1 MIKKGRSERMS
12 WLIEGLVWSLFH
24 IVPVIIGLIIFGIG
38 FMNYKKISTNII
50 LLILGLGLIIFGG
63 IIGGDYLWHET
74 YDVSTV
80 QEKIITVQ
88 EWQPSPNIQP
98 NENGLI
104 SITSVNDL
112 ILLTSD
118 GEFYKNT
125 EDIWFSKFE
134 TRNIF
139 NKLKVNGTYKIKYYG
154 WRNGYNNGFPNILS
168 VEQVIN
174 ENNTKPNN
182 YYDYLG
188 TRWGNEFK

>member
-1 MIKKGRSERMS
+1 MS
-12 WLIEGLVWSLFH
+12 WLIEGIVWGLLHILPLIIGAILFFAGAGEYDN
-24 IVPVIIGLIIFGIG
+24 VILNIIFVILGIGLI
-38 FMNYKKISTNII
+38 
-50 LLILGLGLIIFGG
+50 FGG
-63 IIGGDYLWHET
+63 FVGADYIWHET
-74 YDVSTV
+74 YEVPTI

-88 EWQPSPNIQP
+88 EWQPSPNIHP

-118 GEFYKNT
+118 GELYKNT
-125 EDIWFSKFE
+125 ENWWFSKFE
-134 TRNIF
+134 TRDIF
-139 NKLKVNGTYKIKYYG
+139 NKLRVNGTYKIKYYG
-154 WRNGYNNGFPNILS
+154 WRNGYNNGFPDILS

-188 TRWGNEFK
+188 TRWGNGFK

>member
-1 MIKKGRSERMS
+1 MS

-24 IVPVIIGLIIFGIG
+24 IVPVIIGLIIFSIG
-38 FMNYKKISTNII
+38 FMNHKKISTNII
-50 LLILGLGLIIFGG
+50 LLILGVVLIFGG
-63 IIGGDYLWHET
+63 FFGGCYLWHET
-74 YDVSTV
+74 YEVSTV

-88 EWQPSPNIQP
+88 EWQPSPNIHP

-112 ILLTSD
+112 ILITSD
-118 GEFYKNT
+118 GELFNNN
-125 EDIWFSKFE
+125 ENLWFSKFE
-134 TRNIF
+134 TRDIF
-139 NKLKVNGTYKIKYYG
+139 NQLKINGTYKIKYYG
-154 WRNGYNNGFPNILS
+154 WRNGYTNGFPNILS

-188 TRWGNEFK
+188 TRWGNGFK